1 MFWGHILGVPALYG
15 SIVLCFVALLSQWSY
30 VGEDG

>member
-1 MFWGHILGVPALYG
+1 MFGGYLPGSPALCG